1 MAGFHHDF
9 SGFPTFGHRM
19 PPQRM
24 GFCSKDGSFY
34 QSNIFFFSCTMGGSQ
49 QPLGLGMLCFR
60 QGCGIFVKQPCL
72 FDVFQNVWDVINY
85 HWDTD
90 TGAIVN
96 IVWLPNL
103 PDFFGE
109 NPTALGTTFYS

>member
-1 MAGFHHDF
+1 LA
-9 SGFPTFGHRM
+9 TECHRKEWDSS
-19 PPQRM
+19 QKM
-24 GFCSKDGSFY
+24 GRFTSQTYC
-34 QSNIFFFSCTMGGSQ
+34 FFSCTMGGSQ
-49 QPLGLGMLCFR
+49 QPSGLGMLCFR

>member
-1 MAGFHHDF
+1 LA
-9 SGFPTFGHRM
+9 TECHRKEWDSA
-19 PPQRM
+19 QKM
-24 GFCSKDGSFY
+24 GRFTSQTY
-34 QSNIFFFSCTMGGSQ
+34 FFSCTMGGSQ

-72 FDVFQNVWDVINY
+72 FDVFQNVWDVFNY